1 MPGETDADAG
11 SPGPESRYN
20 LPTVKSPVPGEDGH
34 PASSS
39 DAASTFQLLERAN
52 SGEAAALEAL
62 FDRYLKPLQR
72 WASGRL
78 PRWARSAN
86 DTHDLVQDTLLNAFK
101 RIGSFEPRREGA
113 FQAYLRQAVMNRI
126 SSTDT
131 ECSASAAGF
140 SPKSANS
147 PLEQAVMNRIRDEL
161 RRTRVRPATATFD
174 ELDHE
179 HGASPLE
186 DAIELETF
194 ERYETALAQLKDEER
209 EAIIGRVE
217 LGQSY
222 EDLATS
228 LGSPSPDAARKTTA
242 RALVR
247 LAEAMKHE
255 RRR

>member
-1 MPGETDADAG
+1 MQP
-11 SPGPESRYN
+11 
-20 LPTVKSPVPGEDGH
+20 
-34 PASSS
+34 PAQDSE
-39 DAASTFQLLERAN
+39 STFQLLERAN
-52 SGEAAALEAL
+52 AGDGVALEAL
-62 FDRYLKPLQR
+62 FARYLRPLQR

-78 PRWARSAN
+78 PPWARGAN
-86 DTHDLVQDTLLNAFK
+86 ETQDLVQDTLLNAFK
-101 RIGSFEPRREGA
+101 RMGSFEPRREGA

-126 SSTDT
+126 
-131 ECSASAAGF
+131 
-140 SPKSANS
+140 K
-147 PLEQAVMNRIRDEL
+147 DEL
-161 RRTRVRPATATFD
+161 RRTRVRPSTATFD

-194 ERYETALAQLKDEER
+194 ERYEAALARLRDEER

-222 EDLATS
+222 EELAAS
-228 LGSPSPDAARKTTA
+228 LGSPSPDAARKTAA

-247 LAEAMKHE
+247 LAEEMQHE

>member
-126 SSTDT
+126 
-131 ECSASAAGF
+131 
-140 SPKSANS
+140 
-147 PLEQAVMNRIRDEL
+147 RDEL